1 VAKQN
6 SPSSVSIYGTALRD
20 NTSKYKLHMLKQRD
34 SKIVALGSSR
44 VLQFQEYMFNDSF
57 YNLGGVMNS
66 ISDGNM
72 IADYIIKLKPEII
85 LLGID
90 IWWFNENYLK
100 PNQQVLQLAYNSKI
114 ENILSNQEYNSIAA
128 KISDV
133 RQVYKYIYSG
143 KLKIKDMYS
152 QLTNGSRNIGISGI
166 YGDGFSPDGSY
177 NYTVPKYESKNKSW
191 WQ

>member
-1 VAKQN
+1 MKKYLYYLTVNLTLILLLTLPIAVFVKSTGENMSIMDIVAKQN

-143 KLKIKDMYS
+143 KLKIKDM
-152 QLTNGSRNIGISGI
+152 
-166 YGDGFSPDGSY
+166 
-177 NYTVPKYESKNKSW
+177 
-191 WQ
+191 